1 MAIISL
7 TYKTEVLIVQPCK
20 SNFLPIISIQFNSII
35 NFNFRYYETMKDPV
49 TKNILIIGSMQEP
62 VPWEFKVT
70 LQPEDIG
77 GVMKAVFNTSM
88 KWFIIKNLPQYL
100 IYLAKRKELRLEDI
114 DSKVNNA
121 YDQVMNNHSRRLNVS

>member
-1 MAIISL
+1 
-7 TYKTEVLIVQPCK
+7 
-20 SNFLPIISIQFNSII
+20 
-35 NFNFRYYETMKDPV
+35 MKDPV

-62 VPWEFKVT
+62 VTWEFKVT